1 MNGTQ
6 TCLSI
11 DSVLNPF
18 LDKTKFKN
26 NKVVMDNALVHTAK
40 SVREFMELQGIEYME
55 FGGGKRPKKGSFPLN
70 SSDLNPIENIFGMLQ
85 AC

>member
-1 MNGTQ
+1 MLIFLQGKIQYKTLPMNGTQ

-26 NKVVMDNALVHTAK
+26 NKVIMDNALVHTAK
-40 SVREFMELQGIEYME
+40 SVREFMESQGIEYME
-55 FGGGKRPKKGSFPLN
+55 FGG
-70 SSDLNPIENIFGMLQ
+70 ENDQQKATFY
-85 AC
+85 